1 MARTGPVCLS
11 ALPRIGC
18 GKHENREFRA
28 MRLRRLPAILAGMLV
43 LTPEAVGAVVEFVVG
58 QDAGEAAGLRIS
70 PGPHSAVDRTWDY
83 SVVHEPLEG
92 DVVIEDGR
100 ARVFVDSD
108 AAKELEHAVL
118 DANVD
123 EHTLEPRFIVRTGS
137 AG

>member
-1 MARTGPVCLS
+1 MPIRA
-11 ALPRIGC
+11 ARIGC
-18 GKHENREFRA
+18 GKYECREFRDCA
-28 MRLRRLPAILAGMLV
+28 AYPPYFLGMLV

-58 QDAGEAAGLRIS
+58 QDAGATAGLRIS

-83 SVVHEPLEG
+83 SVVHEPFEG

-123 EHTLEPRFIVRTGS
+123 EHTLEPRFIVRTRNAS
-137 AG
+137 